1 MYFTRLPDPTDPGF
15 DEALHY
21 RRFKQENII
30 FNASS
35 SFSYCHE
42 HVGCLSLKTIFQG
55 EETYTVDHQRLTLR
69 PGHFLVLNNDQTYSS
84 HIQKGEFTRILS
96 VFFQKDFAA
105 SVFED
110 SLLSEESLL
119 ADPMLRAGQAPAFF
133 SKLNHMDPVLG
144 QHLHRM
150 VTRYDTMGYDQGRA
164 TEDLVFLLRYLVGNY
179 KQERQE
185 SLQVQAL
192 KASTRTELYRRLC
205 IAKDLIHAS
214 FMDPLDLAQL
224 SLESRMSVPQLVR
237 QFKAVFGCTPHQYL
251 ITTRLNQAAHW
262 LQTNHWPVGEIT
274 WRCGFVDPSAFCRAF
289 KSRYGLSPEGYR
301 TAHQPYG
308 TALHP
313 YRIAHHPNLTAISQ
327 GPIVQT
333 TSPMD

>member
-1 MYFTRLPDPTDPGF
+1 MYFTRLPDPTDPDF

-21 RRFKQENII
+21 RRFKQENVI

-69 PGHFLVLNNDQTYSS
+69 PGQFLVLNNDQTYSS
-84 HIQKGEFTRILS
+84 HIQKGEHTRILS

-110 SLLSEESLL
+110 SLLSEELLL
-119 ADPMLRAGQAPAFF
+119 ADPVRRGGHMPEFF
-133 SKLNHMDPVLG
+133 SKLNHMEPALASR
-144 QHLHRM
+144 LSKM
-150 VTRYDTMGYDQGRA
+150 VRRFDGLGYDPGRA
-164 TEDLVFLLRYLVGNY
+164 DEDLVFLLRQLVATHKNET
-179 KQERQE
+179 KQRGG
-185 SLQVQAL
+185 VQAL
-192 KASTRTELYRRLC
+192 KPSTRTELYRRLC

-224 SLESRMSVPQLVR
+224 SLESHMSIPQLVR

-274 WRCGFVDPSAFCRAF
+274 WRCGFMDASAFCRAF
-289 KSRYGLSPEGYR
+289 KSWYGFSPEAYR
-301 TAHQPYG
+301 ATK
-308 TALHP
+308 
-313 YRIAHHPNLTAISQ
+313 
-327 GPIVQT
+327 
-333 TSPMD
+333 TSAGLRGCTSLSR